1 MKHPV
6 IVVSLLLIFGLSAF
20 ASQADNKQRP
30 DIDYLITQLSLDDSK
45 AQQLKDLMQQ
55 HHQAMNVAKDQRQK
69 NRQQNQ
75 DMRIQHREELLTVLS
90 YEQLYQFEEYM
101 QQFHRSHGK
110 PAHQ

>member
-6 IVVSLLLIFGLSAF
+6 IAVSLLLIFGLYAF

-30 DIDYLITQLSLDDSK
+30 DIDYLVTQLSLDDSK

-55 HHQAMNVAKDQRQK
+55 HRQAMNTAREQRQK
-69 NRQQNQ
+69 SHQQNQ
-75 DMRIQHREELLTVLS
+75 DMRNQHREELLTVLS

-101 QQFHRSHGK
+101 QQFRRSHGK
-110 PAHQ
+110 PDHQ